1 MQATL
6 MFADIV
12 GFTTICKQVT
22 PDVVMT
28 FLNDLYREFDDLV
41 PIFNVYWYTRFV
53 KCVDGNLYKLQA
65 AVSCCEGQCVVL
77 WHI

>member
-1 MQATL
+1 MIYRARHIEDGLCMLAAQVTL

-12 GFTTICKQVT
+12 GFTSICKQVP

-41 PIFNVYWYTRFV
+41 TIFNVYKVGSDDIPERLV
-53 KCVDGNLYKLQA
+53 QRV
-65 AVSCCEGQCVVL
+65 
-77 WHI
+77 